1 MSHSPGGSSHK
12 NNSNSEAK
20 YVPCYMFLTIVFLAQ
35 VFDKLVNSVH
45 DDCSY
50 PKGLII
56 AFALK
61 KIVNATEQD
70 GTDDAANGGKSAG
83 ETDGELGSSENA
95 IGEMEKMVV
104 ENVNKDEEAPGDHV
118 DKDNKEKNDTNN
130 GLGSEEKETE
140 DEERS
145 PEGPTEMGD
154 EKEERITAA
163 AYVDDMNVVLRE
175 DLKAVF
181 KKYGTVKVSC

>member
-1 MSHSPGGSSHK
+1 M
-12 NNSNSEAK
+12 
-20 YVPCYMFLTIVFLAQ
+20 
-35 VFDKLVNSVH
+35 FDKLVNSVH

-104 ENVNKDEEAPGDHV
+104 ENVNKDEEAPGDNV

-154 EKEERITAA
+154 EKEERVTAA